1 MLKLITEAKPSH
13 LVIAGD
19 FNYPDI
25 NWDTVESVKH
35 SEHTSQKFI
44 DAVMDLFLHQH
55 VTQPTR
61 YRHEQNPSTLDI
73 VLTSEENM
81 INHINYLPG
90 LGLSDHVCIFFELN
104 VYIAKLNNLNL
115 NFANTKVIMKIQI
128 FILGE

>member
-1 MLKLITEAKPSH
+1 MGCIYRSPSSTSKNDYNLWNMLKLITEAKPSH

-25 NWDTVESVKH
+25 KSDIESVKH
-35 SEHTSQKFI
+35 SEHTSQMFI
-44 DAVMDLFLHQH
+44 DAVRDSFLHQH

-61 YRHEQNPSTLDI
+61 YRHEQNHSTLDL
-73 VLTSEENM
+73 VLSTEENR

-104 VYIAKLNNLNL
+104 V
-115 NFANTKVIMKIQI
+115 
-128 FILGE
+128 